1 MFRSPIVFGENDYQL
16 LQKLVGEFA
25 AHFEYD
31 ADERLNHKFM
41 KLFPLWLRPYGRLY
55 AY

>member
-1 MFRSPIVFGENDYQL
+1 VAELEEDDHQL
-16 LQKLVGEFA
+16 IRQFVSEFV
-25 AHFEYD
+25 AHFDYSAE
-31 ADERLNHKFM
+31 EILKSKFF